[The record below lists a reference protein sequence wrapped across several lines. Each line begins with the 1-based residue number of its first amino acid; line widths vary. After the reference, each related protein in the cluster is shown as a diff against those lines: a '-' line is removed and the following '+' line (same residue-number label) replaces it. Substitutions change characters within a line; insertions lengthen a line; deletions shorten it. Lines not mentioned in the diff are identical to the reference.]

1 MLSLEKQIDDLK
13 KEHGYE
19 KENFLKDMQENSKK
33 FEDQINQM
41 KTEID
46 QLKIDSRTKLVDM

>member
-33 FEDQINQM
+33 FEDQIN
-41 KTEID
+41 
-46 QLKIDSRTKLVDM
+46 